1 MAKDEFLK
9 EEISLVNML
18 TREQILDA
26 QDLQTEVVEVPEWGG
41 SVKVQGMTGRE
52 RDAFEAEIID
62 RKGKDFSV
70 NMQNIRAKLVV
81 LSLVNGDGQ
90 HVFND
95 KDVFALGKKSAIALD
110 RVFTVAQELS
120 GISKEDVEELA
131 KNLESVPSDA
141 SGSS

>member
-1 MAKDEFLK
+1 
-9 EEISLVNML
+9 
-18 TREQILDA
+18 
-26 QDLQTEVVEVPEWGG
+26 
-41 SVKVQGMTGRE
+41 MTGRE

-70 NMQNIRAKLVV
+70 NMQNIRAKLVA

-90 HVFND
+90 QVFTD
-95 KDVFALGKKSAIALD
+95 KDLFALGKKSALALD
-110 RVFTVAQELS
+110 RIFTVAQELS

>member
-9 EEISLVNML
+9 EEVQLVNIL

-41 SVKVQGMTGRE
+41 SVKVQGMTGRD
-52 RDAFEAEIID
+52 RDAFEAEIIE
-62 RKGKDFSV
+62 RKGKDFNV
-70 NMQNIRAKLVV
+70 NMQNIRAKLVS

-90 HVFND
+90 RVFTD
-95 KDVFALGKKSAIALD
+95 KDVAALGKKSAVALD
-110 RVFTVAQELS
+110 RIFTVAQKLS

>member
-9 EEISLVNML
+9 EEVQLVNIL

-41 SVKVQGMTGRE
+41 SVKVQGMTGRD
-52 RDAFEAEIID
+52 RDAFEAEIIE
-62 RKGKDFSV
+62 RKGKDFNV
-70 NMQNIRAKLVV
+70 NMQNIRAKLVS

-90 HVFND
+90 RVFTD
-95 KDVFALGKKSAIALD
+95 KDVAALGKKSAVALD
-110 RVFTVAQELS
+110 RIFTVAQELS
-120 GISKEDVEELA
+120 GISKADVEELA

>member
-1 MAKDEFLK
+1 MAKDESLK
-9 EEISLVNML
+9 EEIQLVNIL

-41 SVKVQGMTGRE
+41 SVKVQGMTGRD
-52 RDAFEAEIID
+52 RDAFEAEIIE
-62 RKGKDFSV
+62 RKGKDFNV
-70 NMQNIRAKLVV
+70 NMQNIRAKLVS

-90 HVFND
+90 RVFTD
-95 KDVFALGKKSAIALD
+95 KDVAALGKKSAVALD
-110 RVFTVAQELS
+110 RIFTVAQTLS

>member
-1 MAKDEFLK
+1 MTKEEFLK
-9 EEISLVNML
+9 EEIQLVNIL

-26 QDLQTEVVEVPEWGG
+26 QDIQTEVVEVPEWGG
-41 SVKVQGMTGRE
+41 SVKVQGMTGRD
-52 RDAFEAEIID
+52 RDAFEAEIIE

-70 NMQNIRAKLVV
+70 NMRNIRAKLVS
-81 LSLVNGDGQ
+81 LSLVNGDGKRI
-90 HVFND
+90 FYE
-95 KDVFALGKKSAIALD
+95 KDVAALGKKSALALD

-120 GISKEDVEELA
+120 GISTEDVEELA

>member
-9 EEISLVNML
+9 EEVQLVNML

-41 SVKVQGMTGRE
+41 AVKVQGMTGRD
-52 RDAFEAEIID
+52 RDAFEAEIIE
-62 RKGKDFSV
+62 RKGKDFNV
-70 NMQNIRAKLVV
+70 NMQNIRAKLVS

-90 HVFND
+90 RVFTD
-95 KDVFALGKKSAIALD
+95 KDVAALGKKSAVALD
-110 RVFTVAQELS
+110 RIFTVAQELS
-120 GISKEDVEELA
+120 GISKADVEELA

>member
-1 MAKDEFLK
+1 MSGLLTRDAILAAKDNE
-9 EEISLVNML
+9 
-18 TREQILDA
+18 
-26 QDLQTEVVEVPEWGG
+26 TEKVEVPEWGG

-52 RDAFEAEIID
+52 RDSFEAEIIE

-70 NMQNIRAKLVV
+70 NMRNIRAKLVV

-95 KDVFALGKKSAIALD
+95 KDVIALGKKSAIALD